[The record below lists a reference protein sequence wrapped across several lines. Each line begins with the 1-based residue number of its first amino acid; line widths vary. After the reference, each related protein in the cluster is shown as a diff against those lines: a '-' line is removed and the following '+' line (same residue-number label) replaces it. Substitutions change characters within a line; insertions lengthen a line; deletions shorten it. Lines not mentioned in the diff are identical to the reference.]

1 MSSLVV
7 PILIP
12 HCIHYFHSCP
22 PFNNQ
27 NNSAKIL
34 SSSISPFPDKV
45 IQDEPKGA
53 RQSVHKDSNINILYL
68 LVIFNTPLL
77 QWFIII

>member
-1 MSSLVV
+1 MSIVNYAD
-7 PILIP
+7 
-12 HCIHYFHSCP
+12 HNHSG
-22 PFNNQ
+22 FREIINQ

-34 SSSISPFPDKV
+34 GSSISPFPDKV

-53 RQSVHKDSNINILYL
+53 RQSVHEDSNINILYL
-68 LVIFNTPLL
+68 LVIFNAPLL

>member
-1 MSSLVV
+1 MVFFVV
-7 PILIP
+7 SILIP

-27 NNSAKIL
+27 INRAKIL

-45 IQDEPKGA
+45 IQDKPKGA

-77 QWFIII
+77 